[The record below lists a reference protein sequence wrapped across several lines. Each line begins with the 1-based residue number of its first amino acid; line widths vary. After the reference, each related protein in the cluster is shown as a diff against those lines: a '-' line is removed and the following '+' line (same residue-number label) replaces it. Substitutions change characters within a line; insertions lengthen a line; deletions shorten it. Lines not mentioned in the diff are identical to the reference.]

1 MKGTMFK
8 NTLSHT
14 LILQAPRNTYTLEE
28 LDWDAH
34 DVLMVMSLKK
44 LRISSLY
51 IFFKFSTINSL

>member
-1 MKGTMFK
+1 MKGTLFK

-14 LILQAPRNTYTLEE
+14 LILQGPINTYTLEE

-51 IFFKFSTINSL
+51 IFFKFSIINSL